1 MRLVNFYWKDHDLA
15 FGGGPEDGKQLGWIA
30 QEVQSVSPLLVD
42 SVEEDYI
49 DNDAHPGF
57 TTTADDGTQE
67 YRAQSAGEYLNLRT
81 SVIYTKWNFGALQEA
96 MGRIEILENRLNN
109 AGIAST

>member
-15 FGGGPEDGKQLGWIA
+15 FGGDPEDGKQLGWIA

-42 SVEEDYI
+42 AVEEDYKV
-49 DNDAHPGF
+49 NDAHPGI
-57 TTTADDGTQE
+57 TTTTEEGTLE
-67 YRAQSAGEYLNLRT
+67 FVPESAGEYLNLRT
-81 SVIYTKWNFGALQEA
+81 SVIYTKAFGALQEA
-96 MGRIEILENRLNN
+96 MSRIEILETRLNN